1 MSMRKSFLL
10 TEEERKQ
17 IRGYYFFEQAENGEE
32 KRFCHKGNTK
42 SLEDIVGDD
51 EGRDYIEGVKI
62 RQNGVHGLIDMIEL
76 LKTARLHNNI
86 TDGGE
91 HLANNVMNNLKT
103 YKPYNYFEETSKS
116 CNRAMD
122 KIIELYK
129 ENEHGE
135 ELVKDIENVYA
146 MKHLSVRAK
155 EFLKHSLDIIKG
167 N

>member
-1 MSMRKSFLL
+1 MGKSFLL
-10 TEEERKQ
+10 TEEERNQ
-17 IRGYYFFEQAENGEE
+17 IRGYYFFEQSEKTED

-42 SLEDIVGDD
+42 SLEEIVGDQD
-51 EGRDYIEGVKI
+51 GKDYVEGVKI

-76 LKTARLHNNI
+76 LKTARLHDKI

-91 HLANNVMNNLKT
+91 HLAFNVMNNLKA
-103 YKPYNYFEETSKS
+103 YKPYNYFEETNKS

-146 MKHLSVRAK
+146 MNHLSVRAK
-155 EFLKHSLDIIKG
+155 EFLKHSLGIIKG
-167 N
+167 E

>member
-1 MSMRKSFLL
+1 MGRSFLL
-10 TEEERKQ
+10 TEEEKNQ
-17 IRGYYFFEQAENGEE
+17 IRGYYFFEQDEKSEE

-42 SLEDIVGDD
+42 TLEEIVGDQD
-51 EGRDYIEGVKI
+51 GQDYVEGVKI

-76 LKTARLHNNI
+76 LKTARLHDKI

-91 HLANNVMNNLKT
+91 HLAFNVMNNLKA
-103 YKPYNYFEETSKS
+103 YKPYNYFEETNKS

-146 MKHLSVRAK
+146 MNHLSVRAK
-155 EFLKHSLDIIKG
+155 EFLKHSLGIIKG
-167 N
+167 D